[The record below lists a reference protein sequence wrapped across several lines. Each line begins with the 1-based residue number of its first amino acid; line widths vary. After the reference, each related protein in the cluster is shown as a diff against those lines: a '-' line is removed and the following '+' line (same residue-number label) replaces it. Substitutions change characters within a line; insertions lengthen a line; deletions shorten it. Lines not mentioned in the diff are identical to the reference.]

1 MPVRLLIVCG
11 SGIVTSTILEQR
23 IREIAESEDLNITIR
38 KIGISALN
46 NWIGEADLVITT
58 SRYIEDV
65 PNVRIISGA
74 PVISGIGEEK
84 FVAEF
89 VKVVKE
95 LQGR

>member
-23 IREIAESEDLNITIR
+23 IREIAESEDLDITIR

-89 VKVVKE
+89 VKAVKE